1 MLIRYLSTASV
12 SNFFKFFFF
21 LSAAHGESSL
31 LVLHAGVG
39 LLHLFASPHL
49 SGHQEKGKPRHLIFV
64 MFKTTGS
71 LLGFGSVSLQHFYK
85 GVSFLVT
92 PASPNFNND
101 DEWHTD
107 DTPFF
112 YWLDVLCLLYQDFRE
127 QVIHHLATIF
137 LLSFSYCANYIRIGT
152 LVMLLHDSSDILLE
166 VTCVL
171 TCPFSLQ
178 HDLIQISFVNV
189 SALLLYCH
197 LGGHF

>member
-1 MLIRYLSTASV
+1 MFLISLNYFL
-12 SNFFKFFFF
+12 

-31 LVLHAGVG
+31 LVLHAGVE

-49 SGHQEKGKPRHLIFV
+49 SGCQEKGKPRHFSFV
-64 MFKTTGS
+64 MFKATGS
-71 LLGFGSVSLQHFYK
+71 LLGFGSVSSQHIYK
-85 GVSFLVT
+85 GVSFLVA

-101 DEWHTD
+101 VEWHTD
-107 DTPFF
+107 DTPGSFF
-112 YWLDVLCLLYQDFRE
+112 YWLDVLRLLYQDFRE

-189 SALLLYCH
+189 SEMLPYCH
-197 LGGHF
+197 FGGRF